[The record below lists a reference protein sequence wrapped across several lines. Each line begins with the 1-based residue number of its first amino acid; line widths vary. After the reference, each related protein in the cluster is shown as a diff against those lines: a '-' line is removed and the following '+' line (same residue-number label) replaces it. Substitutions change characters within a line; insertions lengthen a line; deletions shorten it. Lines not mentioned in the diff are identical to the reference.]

1 MSRVQLA
8 LNVSNLAEAI
18 DFYSKMFNT
27 TPANVRE
34 GYANFAIVDP
44 PLNLVLMET
53 PRDAMTEYQHL
64 NHLGVE
70 LETSAQV
77 ESSIERFEQLGLVD
91 SVEKDT
97 TCCYAVQDKV
107 WMQSPD
113 GAPWEY
119 YTVLADAPT
128 YYATTDQKCC

>member
-1 MSRVQLA
+1 MFQTWLKQLIFIQKCSIRLLPRFA
-8 LNVSNLAEAI
+8 RA
-18 DFYSKMFNT
+18 
-27 TPANVRE
+27 TPTLPDEHA
-34 GYANFAIVDP
+34 
-44 PLNLVLMET
+44 
-53 PRDAMTEYQHL
+53 EYQHL

-70 LETSAQV
+70 LETAAQV